1 MAGNVCS
8 GGVVERFILTAV
20 PQNKKLIS
28 HGGNLPLA
36 SEKYAIQ
43 LDDWVDL
50 STGLNPNSYPV
61 GKISSQVFSQLPY
74 EQPALCENA
83 AEYYG
88 NINAMAV
95 NGTQMAIQLLPRCLP
110 EFELLAPQLGY
121 QEHVKHWSKAGVGVH
136 YYGADDL
143 ATAIH
148 DIDRALKSNPQ
159 RHLLIIN
166 PNNPTGLKFSVAQIT
181 KWASTLAQD
190 CYVIVDE
197 AFMDVTPECSV
208 LPLLTHNMIV
218 LRSFGKFFGL
228 AGIRVGFVFA
238 NSTIREALH
247 QHTGLWSVN
256 GPAQHIAI
264 QALGDKEWQKKA
276 RIEIIENA
284 KFSKALFTPLFEK
297 INPKKS
303 SYEMLFSSYW
313 LSNEQGKSIVEHFAQ
328 NGILL
333 RKIAI
338 DEKHCLIR
346 VGIVCRFNETVKER
360 IATTINSYLKTNS
373 FC

>member
-1 MAGNVCS
+1 MADNVCIR
-8 GGVVERFILTAV
+8 GVVERDILTAA
-20 PQNKKLIS
+20 PQNKKLIP
-28 HGGNLPLA
+28 HGGNLQLA
-36 SEKYAIQ
+36 SEKYGIQ
-43 LDDWVDL
+43 RDEWIDL

-61 GKISSQVFSQLPY
+61 GKIPSQVFYQLPY

-88 NINAMAV
+88 NVNAMAV
-95 NGTQMAIQLLPRCLP
+95 NGSQLAIQMLPKCLPR
-110 EFELLAPQLGY
+110 FELLAPQLGY
-121 QEHVKHWSKAGVGVH
+121 QEHVLHWIKAGVGVH

-143 ATAIH
+143 TTAIH
-148 DIDRALKSNPQ
+148 DIDRALKSNSQ

-166 PNNPTGLKFSVAQIT
+166 PNNPTGLKFSIEQVS

-256 GPAQHIAI
+256 GPAQHIAV
-264 QALGDKEWQKKA
+264 QALGDKGWQETA

-284 KFSKALFTPLFEK
+284 KFSQILFTSLFEK
-297 INPKKS
+297 INPKKTS
-303 SYEMLFSSYW
+303 HEMLFSSYW
-313 LSNEQGKSIVEHFAQ
+313 LSYEQGLSIVEYFAK
-328 NGILL
+328 NGILI
-333 RKIAI
+333 RKFFI

-346 VGIVCRFNETVKER
+346 VGIVCRFNTTAQER
-360 IATTINSYLKTNS
+360 ITATINSYLKTNNV
-373 FC
+373 C